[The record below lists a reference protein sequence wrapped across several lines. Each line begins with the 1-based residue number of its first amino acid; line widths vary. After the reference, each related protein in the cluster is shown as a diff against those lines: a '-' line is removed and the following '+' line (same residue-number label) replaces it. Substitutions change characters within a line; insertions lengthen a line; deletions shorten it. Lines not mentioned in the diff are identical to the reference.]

1 MEEERSGKKERPLLT
16 PTVMLLLLLFP
27 LLLPFLLLVI
37 EPIEVELGKVK
48 IGSIEREKGMKK
60 KKKDATLAEYDDI
73 RVLGNLVPLLVYAL

>member
-1 MEEERSGKKERPLLT
+1 
-16 PTVMLLLLLFP
+16 MLLLLLFP

-60 KKKDATLAEYDDI
+60 KKDATLAEYDDI
-73 RVLGNLVPLLVYAL
+73 RVLGNSVSLIAHAL